1 MPKNLY
7 LLDAYALIY
16 RSYYAFIKNPRFN
29 SKGLN
34 TSAIYGFT
42 NTLIDLIA
50 KENPSHV
57 AVVFD
62 PPGPTF
68 RHDMYKEYKAHRE
81 AMPEDIRKSIP
92 YIKNIIKGFRIPI
105 LQVDGYEADDVIGS
119 LAKQAEKEGFTTYMM
134 TPDKDY
140 GQLITDHIKMYKP
153 GRAGG
158 DMEIIDK
165 TKICE
170 KFKIDHPE
178 QIIDIMG
185 LMGDSSD
192 NIPGAPG
199 IGEKTAIKLI
209 EQYGNIEN
217 IYKNIDDI
225 KGKQKEKLLEYKEQV
240 MLSKKLVTI
249 KLNVP
254 VKIDVKKLVLDDPDE
269 ELLTKLFEELEFRS
283 TARRLFQKEIITT
296 QAGSVMQGTLF
307 GENDT
312 DKQANQ
318 ETKNISNTKHEY
330 ILIDDEKKRNKL
342 IDQLEKLKEF
352 CFDTETTE
360 LNPHNAE
367 IVGFSISWEVHKAY
381 YIHIPKEQKEA
392 QKILD
397 AFKDVFENKN
407 IRKIGQNIKYDILVL
422 KNYGIKVQG
431 EIFDTMIAH
440 YLLQPDLRHNL
451 NYLAE
456 QYLGY
461 SPVEIE
467 ELIGKKGA
475 NQGSMRNV
483 PIDKLKDYAAEDADL
498 TFQLKELFEKE
509 LEKTGLYDLAETIE
523 MPLIPVLAEMESE
536 GVKIN
541 TDALND
547 YAKELNK
554 ELIKIE
560 EKIIDQAGISFNIS
574 SPKQLG
580 EILFDKLKLD
590 PNAKKTKSKQ
600 YSTSEETL
608 VKLADKHPIVNDVLE
623 FRSLKKLLSTYI
635 EALPKLINKK
645 TGKIHTS
652 FNQAIAAT
660 GRLSSNNPNL
670 QNIPIR
676 EERGREI
683 RKAFIPKDKDYVL
696 LAADYSQ
703 IELRLMAH
711 MSQDE
716 KMIEAFKNNTD
727 IHTSTASKIFHV
739 ENLSEVTKE
748 QRRKAKTAN
757 FGIIYGISAYGL
769 SQRLNIPRADAKQ
782 LIDEYFKGF
791 PKVKEYMDKSIAEAR
806 KKGYVETLMG
816 RKRFLKDINSR
827 NATVRGFA
835 ERNAINAP
843 IQGSA
848 ADIIK
853 LAMIDVFTE
862 LEKQNFKT
870 KMILQVH
877 DELIFDVYQ
886 PELEKIKEIVKN
898 KMENAVKLSIPLT
911 VDMGTGANWLEA
923 H

>member
-1 MPKNLY
+1 MSKNLY

-62 PPGPTF
+62 PSGPTF
-68 RHDMYKEYKAHRE
+68 RHEMYKEYKANRE

-92 YIKNIIKGFRIPI
+92 YIKNIIEGFQIPI
-105 LQVDGYEADDVIGS
+105 LQFEGYEADDVIGS
-119 LAKQAEKEGFTTYMM
+119 LSKQAEKEGFTTFMM

-140 GQLITDHIKMYKP
+140 GQLITDQIKMYKP

-165 TKICE
+165 EKICQ
-170 KFKIDHPE
+170 KFKIDNPE
-178 QIIDIMG
+178 QVIDIMG

-209 EQYGNIEN
+209 NKYGSIEN
-217 IYKNIDDI
+217 LYEHIDEL
-225 KGKQKEKLLEYKEQV
+225 KGKQKEKLIENKDQV
-240 MLSKKLVTI
+240 MLSKELVTI
-249 KLNVP
+249 KLDVP

-296 QAGSVMQGTLF
+296 QAGSVMQGSLF
-307 GENDT
+307 GENDSGQSSA
-312 DKQANQ
+312 K
-318 ETKNISNTKHEY
+318 ETQNISNTGHEY
-330 ILIDDEKKRNKL
+330 ILVDTESKR
-342 IDQLEKLKEF
+342 EKLSKQLQTLEEF
-352 CFDTETTE
+352 CFDTETTGI
-360 LNPHNAE
+360 NPHQAE
-367 IVGFSISWEVHKAY
+367 IVGFSVSWEAHKAY
-381 YIHIPKEQKEA
+381 YIPIPEKKEDA
-392 QKILD
+392 QKVMNT
-397 AFKDVFENKN
+397 FKPIFENTN
-407 IRKIGQNIKYDILVL
+407 IRKIGQNIKYDILIL
-422 KNYGIKVQG
+422 KNYAIHVQG
-431 EIFDTMIAH
+431 EVFDSMIAH

-451 NYLAE
+451 NYLSE

-461 SPVEIE
+461 QPVDIE

-475 NQGSMRNV
+475 KQGSMRNV
-483 PIDKLKDYAAEDADL
+483 PLEKLTDYAAEDADL

-509 LEKTGLYDLAETIE
+509 LQKTGLADLSETIE
-523 MPLIPVLAEMESE
+523 MPLIPVLAEMEST

-541 TDALND
+541 INALD
-547 YAKELNK
+547 EFAKKLTK
-554 ELIKIE
+554 ELIIIE

-600 YSTSEETL
+600 YSTSEEIL

-623 FRSLKKLLSTYI
+623 FRSVKKLLSTYV
-635 EALPKLINKK
+635 EALPKLINEK

-652 FNQAIAAT
+652 YNQAVAAT

-683 RKAFIPKDKDYVL
+683 RKAFIPQDDEHIL

-716 KMIEAFKNNTD
+716 NMLKAFKNNID
-727 IHTSTASKIFHV
+727 IHTTTAAKIFHV

-757 FGIIYGISAYGL
+757 FGIIYGISAFGL
-769 SQRLNIPRADAKQ
+769 SQRLNIPRTEAKQ
-782 LIDEYFKGF
+782 LIDEYFNGF
-791 PKVKEYMDKSIAEAR
+791 PRVKKYMDKSIAEAR
-806 KKGYVETLMG
+806 EKGYVETLMG

-827 NATVRGFA
+827 NAIVRGFA

-853 LAMIDVFTE
+853 LAMIDVFNE
-862 LEKQNFKT
+862 MKKQQLKS

-877 DELIFDVYQ
+877 DELIFDVYK
-886 PELEKIKEIVKN
+886 PELEQLKEMVQT
-898 KMENAVKLSIPLT
+898 KMEKAVILSIPLT
-911 VDMGTGANWLEA
+911 VDIGTGENWLQA